1 MLVAAATMSQPQ
13 AVAAR
18 RLSIYRF
25 GFVALHTIVV
35 LACASSLHA
44 QIVNLTLEWDPNPE
58 PNIAGYVVSIGTQ
71 SRQYTTNIDVGNV
84 TIRTIPLAAGSR
96 YYFAVRAYNT
106 SLQFSPYSDEVQQVL
121 NVPHAPAVFGDSDGD
136 GRADLFVF
144 RPSTGQWFG
153 LASTT
158 NYTDGWNQDVGSV
171 QATFRFPATTTATAR
186 WTSPSTVRQPGGGTS
201 CGPQ

>member
-1 MLVAAATMSQPQ
+1 MIA
-13 AVAAR
+13 
-18 RLSIYRF
+18 
-25 GFVALHTIVV
+25 V

-58 PNIAGYVVSIGTQ
+58 PNIAGYVVSIGVQ
-71 SRQYTTNIDVGNV
+71 SRQYTTNIDVGKV
-84 TIRTIPLAAGSR
+84 TIRTIQLAAGSR

-121 NVPHAPAVFGDSDGD
+121 NVPHSPTVFGDSDGD

-153 LASTT
+153 LASMA
-158 NYTDGWNQDVGSV
+158 NYTTFATKTWGVPGDVPIPGDYDGDGKMDIAVY
-171 QATFRFPATTTATAR
+171 R
-186 WTSPSTVRQPGGGTS
+186 PSTGMWFAISLG
-201 CGPQ
+201 